1 MNKRLLTGAL
11 LASLLAGCTMGP
23 KYSRPAVK
31 SPDTFRG
38 GDAATAPDS
47 SSLGDLKW
55 FEVFKDEQLQG
66 LMRTALAQNYD
77 LRDAVARVLEARASL
92 GLTRS
97 NEFPQIGGGA
107 KLTSNQIS
115 TKGQFV
121 LPPTLPP
128 GFFISRTRNFGSLL
142 LNLAS
147 FEVDI
152 WGRLRK
158 ATESARASLLAS
170 EENRKAVTVT
180 LIGDVAT
187 AYFDLVEL
195 DNELEIAKRTLTAR
209 QESLR
214 LIKLRQQEGVAS
226 MLDVR
231 LAEELV
237 YTAAVAIP
245 NTELQIEQAEN
256 QIHLLLGENPGPVVR
271 GRSLIDQPQMPGV
284 PPGLPASLLE
294 RRPDIRAAED
304 NLIAANANI
313 GVARAAYFPE
323 ISLTGFLGTE
333 SSQLSNIFTGA
344 TRTWNFVPQVSRPI
358 FDGGRLKSNV
368 RFAEAQRQDALAL
381 YERSIQNGFREVS
394 DALAGR
400 RRLREVRLQQELLV
414 ESVRDRVRLSYLRY
428 RGGVDTLLNALDA
441 DRDLFVNELSLAQ
454 DRRNELLAMV
464 RLYKALGGGWQQ

>member
-11 LASLLAGCTMGP
+11 LGGLLAGCTMGP
-23 KYSRPAVK
+23 KYSRSAVK

-38 GDAATAPDS
+38 ADAAAAPDS

-66 LMRTALAQNYD
+66 LMRTALLQNYD

-97 NEFPQIGGGA
+97 NEFPQIGGAA
-107 KLTSNQIS
+107 KLTSSQIS

-152 WGRLRK
+152 WGRLRR

-187 AYFDLVEL
+187 AYLDLVEL
-195 DNELEIAKRTLTAR
+195 DNELEIAKRTLATR

-245 NTELQIEQAEN
+245 NTELQVEQTEN

-271 GRSLIDQPQMPGV
+271 GRSLIDQPQTPGV
-284 PPGLPASLLE
+284 PPGLPSSLLE
-294 RRPDIRAAED
+294 RRPDIRAAEE

-333 SSQLSNIFTGA
+333 SSQLSNLFTGA

-381 YERSIQNGFREVS
+381 YERSIQTGLREVS

-400 RRLREVRLQQELLV
+400 RRLREVRVQQELLV
-414 ESVRDRVRLSYLRY
+414 EAVRDRVRLSYLRY